1 MIYDV
6 QQAGEKGASV
16 DFGVSIPTCREGLS
30 LPLPYADLEDC
41 VRMAQ
46 LAERLGYHSAWGN
59 DHITA
64 PAYVRSAYDDPPRF
78 YEPLV
83 TLAYV
88 AAHTKAIRLGTAVL
102 VVPMRDPVLLAKQVA
117 TLDQASGGRF
127 ILGAGV
133 GAYREE
139 LNAIRPSLVKPNRG
153 DMLEEGLAALRLLL
167 DERQASME
175 GKFWSFHDIEIFPK
189 AVQTPFPIYVGGNHP
204 NQIVRTVKYGQA
216 WFPASIPPEMVA
228 SGRADLLRV
237 AEEAGRDATEIRIAP
252 QVIVSIRR
260 THGEARDN
268 FEKSPMFRHFNTLL
282 DSTLRDVQLTK
293 ATDASFIGS
302 PSEIV
307 DRVGRFQE
315 AGADMMA
322 SMTFVSPTFEQTLE
336 DIQLFAEEVFPAFQG
351 AQTAASA

>member
-1 MIYDV
+1 M
-6 QQAGEKGASV
+6 

-30 LPLPYADLEDC
+30 MPLPYADIDDC
-41 VRMAQ
+41 VRMSQ
-46 LAERLGYHSAWGN
+46 LAEQLGYHSAWGN

-64 PAYVRSAYDDPPRF
+64 PTYVRESYTEPPRF
-78 YEPLV
+78 FEPLV

-88 AAHTKAIRLGTAVL
+88 AAHTERIKLGTAVL
-102 VVPMRDPVLLAKQVA
+102 VVPMRDPVLLAKQVS

-127 ILGAGV
+127 LLGVGV

-139 LNAIRPSLVKPNRG
+139 LLAIRPSLNKPNRG

-167 DERQASME
+167 DEREASME
-175 GKFWSFHDIEIFPK
+175 GTFWNFRDIEIYPK

-204 NQIVRTVKYGQA
+204 NQISRTVKYGQA

-228 SGRADLLRV
+228 NGRAELVRQ
-237 AEEAGRDATEIRIAP
+237 AEEAGRDPASIRVAP

-260 THGEARDN
+260 TQQEAQAN
-268 FEKSPMFRHFNTLL
+268 FERSEMFRHFNTLL
-282 DSTLRDVQLTK
+282 DSTLRDVQLEK
-293 ATDASFIGS
+293 ATGASLIGT
-302 PSEIV
+302 PPEIIE
-307 DRVGRFQE
+307 RVGQFQE

-336 DIQLFAEEVFPAFQG
+336 DIQMFAEEVFPAFHR
-351 AQTAASA
+351 APTAASA

>member
-1 MIYDV
+1 M
-6 QQAGEKGASV
+6 KGARV

-30 LPLPYADLEDC
+30 LPLPYADIEDC

-46 LAERLGYHSAWGN
+46 LAEQLGYDSAWGN

-64 PAYVRSAYDDPPRF
+64 PTYVQEAYDDPPRF
-78 YEPLV
+78 FEPLV

-88 AAHTKAIRLGTAVL
+88 AAHTTRIKLGTAVL
-102 VVPMRDPVLLAKQVA
+102 VVPMRDPVFLAKQVS

-127 ILGAGV
+127 LLGVGV

-139 LNAIRPSLVKPNRG
+139 LQAIRPSVGKPNRG

-167 DERQASME
+167 DERKGSME
-175 GKFWSFHDIEIFPK
+175 GRFWSFRDIEIYPK

-204 NQIVRTVKYGQA
+204 NQISRTVKFGQA
-216 WFPASIPPEMVA
+216 WFPASIPPEMIA
-228 SGRADLLRV
+228 TGRVELLRQ
-237 AEEAGRDATEIRIAP
+237 AEEAGRDGASIRVAP

-260 THGEARDN
+260 TSQEAQAN
-268 FEKSPMFRHFNTLL
+268 FERSEMFRHFNTLL
-282 DSTLRDVQLTK
+282 DSTLRNVQLQK
-293 ATDASFIGS
+293 ATDAGLIGS
-302 PSEIV
+302 PEEIV
-307 DRVGRFQE
+307 ERVGQFEE

-336 DIQLFAEEVFPAFQG
+336 DIQMFAEEVFPAFHRSP
-351 AQTAASA
+351 TAASA